1 MRNILGTLILAIVFV
16 FCNVSYAAQNIN
28 WELAALDGQKITLI
42 DKKTIEIYQFSNG
55 FAITTW
61 GTKGGAIAS
70 PAFYWR
76 IEGDLLIISEKQRT
90 PAIVEFSLQAIE
102 GSVLTVKTKTGK
114 LKKFKISKI

>member
-1 MRNILGTLILAIVFV
+1 MRSIPRALILAVAFV
-16 FCNVSYAAQNIN
+16 FCNVSNAAQNIK
-28 WELAALDGQKITLI
+28 WELVALDGQKITLI
-42 DKKTIEIYQFSNG
+42 DKETIEIYQFSNG
-55 FAITTW
+55 FALTTW
-61 GTKGGAIAS
+61 GAKGRAITS

-76 IEGDLLIISEKQRT
+76 IEGDLLIISEKQKT